1 MKIFIDAGHNH
12 SGWDTGATGNG
23 LREQDVTYNVA
34 AKLSALLQD
43 CGVETKMSRNKI
55 TDNVGTSLYTSLSKR
70 VSLANNWKADY
81 FISLHCDSWNT
92 SSPKGSHIC
101 ICGRGGMAEKLAN
114 AINPYLLKLGLSG
127 RSKLVD
133 ERTDLAV
140 LNNTKMPAILIEMGF
155 ITNARDAKLHKDG
168 TDKLAQA
175 IFDGLSDCLKIKKQE
190 PKVEATPEKTDMIE
204 GYKYHIEGTTHIIEI
219 DPRQIWAV
227 ETQCATN
234 KTPYNNFVNSL
245 FFMAQANGI
254 MYPQGIMVNAGKVI
268 ANNPTHGKPVA
279 TLIVY
284 GKDDVQMKYINDIT
298 KEKNVWFAVSGYG
311 VYPSVTAAKEG
322 FVGQFAD
329 VTRSTNRPI
338 IGYRKKDNKIVIAVR
353 ADSNAAR
360 ANQTAKNLGLDFAI
374 SLDGGGST
382 TLKVNNK
389 YKFKGDGRKLFG
401 GIIWA

>member
-23 LREQDVTYNVA
+23 LREQDVTYYVA
-34 AKLSALLQD
+34 TKLSALLQD
-43 CGVETKMSRNKI
+43 CGVETKMSREKI

-70 VSLANNWKADY
+70 VSMANNWKADY

-114 AINPYLLKLGLSG
+114 AINPYLLKLGLNG

-175 IFDGLSDCLKIKKQE
+175 IFDGLCDCLKIKKLE
-190 PKVEATPEKTDMIE
+190 PKAEEKTDMIE

-234 KTPYNNFVNSL
+234 KTTYNNFVNSL
-245 FFMAQANGI
+245 FFMAQANGV

-284 GKDDVQMKYINDIT
+284 GKDNVQMKYIDDIT

-311 VYPSVTAAKEG
+311 VYPSVTAEKEG
-322 FVGQFAD
+322 FIGQFSDVIRSAD
-329 VTRSTNRPI
+329 RPI

-353 ADSNAAR
+353 AGSSAAR

-382 TLKVNNK
+382 TLKVNGK